1 MADGTTKTIDHIK
14 AGDTIADSVPGASGV
29 EAHKVTAVI
38 VTYTDH
44 DFVDPTIRK
53 TGQAAA
59 KATRTAGAKSLATK
73 IAKKAARKAAFGL
86 AASAAV
92 LGTLTAGHGHGT
104 ADQPATT
111 PVAAV
116 SQPDTAHP
124 ATTDTTGSTTKGEE
138 RGARLTTTFHHPFY
152 DQTQSAFVEARDLKA
167 GDVLQTPTGTAEVTG
182 VRLYHAHTTTYDL
195 TIGTLHTS
203 WRGAGDTPVP
213 GLMRSQ
219 AVR

>member
-1 MADGTTKTIDHIK
+1 MADGTTKAIDHIK
-14 AGDTIADSVPGASGV
+14 AGDTIADSVPGVKGT

-44 DFVDPTIRK
+44 DFVDLTIRK

-116 SQPDTAHP
+116 SQADTAHP

-195 TIGTLHTS
+195 TIGTLHT
-203 WRGAGDTPVP
+203 
-213 GLMRSQ
+213 
-219 AVR
+219 